1 MSHSIS
7 TNFTPRDELT
17 PDVNGFVLK
26 KYVRAYIEEIARDSF
41 LNGYTPPDGGRYQIY
56 NGYPEEWA
64 RYFMSI
70 IEETTDYNALFQK
83 NVFRYENL
91 TRVDDTRI
99 GLFALTPRVTG
110 KSISDLMRPR
120 INIKCA
126 VDLYAIV
133 IKVNRTVRVSS
144 YFWYGAKTG
153 EDGQGFGTGG
163 GSTTTGTAITTEGG
177 SYITAEDGSYIV
189 IE

>member
-1 MSHSIS
+1 
-7 TNFTPRDELT
+7 
-17 PDVNGFVLK
+17 
-26 KYVRAYIEEIARDSF
+26 
-41 LNGYTPPDGGRYQIY
+41 
-56 NGYPEEWA
+56 
-64 RYFMSI
+64 
-70 IEETTDYNALFQK
+70 
-83 NVFRYENL
+83 
-91 TRVDDTRI
+91 
-99 GLFALTPRVTG
+99 
-110 KSISDLMRPR
+110 MRPR